1 LNLYLL
7 KHVNTFSISDLF
19 MKNTFL
25 SVLAASA
32 ALFMAGCA
40 NNAATLTNNGD
51 STELVAS
58 ETTTTAS
65 AAPAGTPKL
74 DTANYNRLMQHMS
87 NGDTT
92 GRWPV
97 KHDYPLPGAILPFNR
112 IVAYYGNLYST
123 RMGAL
128 GEFPKKEMFSRL
140 KAEVAKW
147 TAADSAM
154 PAIPALH
161 YIAITAQQEPGKAG
175 KYRLRMP
182 FSQIDT
188 IVAWAKEIDAL
199 VFIDIQVGLSTLQ
212 QEMPEFEK
220 YLAMPNVHFGIDPE
234 FSMKGGQRPGT
245 VIGTFDAADINY
257 ATEYLASMVKK
268 YNLPPKILVVH
279 RFTGPMV
286 TNTKNIKLRP
296 EVQVVMDMDGWGI
309 PAKKINTYR
318 QFIYPQPVQFTG
330 FKIFYGNDTK
340 RSNWPV
346 IMEPKEVLSLT
357 PKPVYIQYQ

>member
-1 LNLYLL
+1 
-7 KHVNTFSISDLF
+7 

-25 SVLAASA
+25 FVLAASA
-32 ALFMAGCA
+32 ALTMAGCA
-40 NNAATLTNNGD
+40 NNAATLTNGSD
-51 STELVAS
+51 STA
-58 ETTTTAS
+58 TTTTAETGTNTQ
-65 AAPAGTPKL
+65 AATPTTPKL
-74 DTANYNRLMQHMS
+74 DTANYNRLLQHMS

-97 KHDYPLPGAILPFNR
+97 KADYPLPGAILPFNR

-128 GEFPKKEMFSRL
+128 GEFPKYEMFKKL
-140 KAEVAKW
+140 QNEVARW
-147 TAADSAM
+147 TSADSTM

-188 IVAWAKEIDAL
+188 IVNWAKEIDAL

-257 ATEYLASMVKK
+257 ATEYLASIVKK

-296 EVQVVMDMDGWGI
+296 EVQIVMDMDGWGI

-330 FKIFYGNDTK
+330 FKIFYNNDTK

-346 IMEPKEVLSLT
+346 VMEPQEVLSLT

>member
-1 LNLYLL
+1 
-7 KHVNTFSISDLF
+7 
-19 MKNTFL
+19 M
-25 SVLAASA
+25 LAS
-32 ALFMAGCA
+32 CA
-40 NNAATLTNNGD
+40 NNSATGSNGADTTAPQPGTAATGQQ
-51 STELVAS
+51 AS
-58 ETTTTAS
+58 E
-65 AAPAGTPKL
+65 PAKPKL
-74 DTANYNRLMQHMS
+74 DTANYNRLLQYMS

-97 KHDYPLPGAILPFNR
+97 QGPLPLPGAILPFNR
-112 IVAYYGNLYST
+112 VVAYYGNLYST

-128 GEFPKKEMFSRL
+128 GEFPKQEMLRRL
-140 KAEVAKW
+140 QADVAKW
-147 TAADSAM
+147 TAADSTM

-161 YIAITAQQEPGKAG
+161 YIAVTAQQEPGKGG

-188 IVAWAKEIDAL
+188 IVNWAKEINAL

-257 ATEYLASMVKK
+257 ATEYLASIVKK

-286 TNTKNIKLRP
+286 TNTKNIQLRP
-296 EVQVVMDMDGWGI
+296 EVQIVMDMDGWGI

-330 FKIFYGNDTK
+330 FKIFYKNDTE
-340 RSNWPV
+340 RSGWPV
-346 IMEPKEVLSLT
+346 VMEPKEVLSLT

>member
-1 LNLYLL
+1 
-7 KHVNTFSISDLF
+7 
-19 MKNTFL
+19 MKNTLFFL
-25 SVLAASA
+25 VAAA
-32 ALFMAGCA
+32 AAFFTAGCA
-40 NNAATLTNNGD
+40 NNSASAHNTTDSSAAG
-51 STELVAS
+51 A
-58 ETTTTAS
+58 TTTTAS
-65 AAPAGTPKL
+65 NNQPAAPATPTL
-74 DTANYNRLMQHMS
+74 DTATYNRLLQHMS

-92 GRWPV
+92 GKWPV
-97 KHDYPLPGAILPFNR
+97 KSAYPLPGAILPFNR
-112 IVAYYGNLYST
+112 IIAYYGNLYST

-128 GEFPKKEMFSRL
+128 GEFPKKEMFRRL
-140 KAEVAKW
+140 QDEVAKW
-147 TAADSAM
+147 TAADSVM

-161 YIAITAQQEPGKAG
+161 YIAITAQMEPGKAG

-188 IVAWAKEIDAL
+188 IVSWAKEIDAL

-257 ATEYLASMVKK
+257 ATGYLADIVKK

-286 TNTKNIKLRP
+286 TNTKNIQLRP
-296 EVQVVMDMDGWGI
+296 EVQIVMDMDGWGI
-309 PAKKINTYR
+309 PAKKINTYY

-330 FKIFYGNDTK
+330 FKIFYNNDTK

-346 IMEPKEVLSLT
+346 VMEPKEVLGLT

>member
-1 LNLYLL
+1 
-7 KHVNTFSISDLF
+7 
-19 MKNTFL
+19 MKNTLF
-25 SVLAASA
+25 SALAAAA
-32 ALFMAGCA
+32 ALLMTSCA
-40 NNAATLTNNGD
+40 NNAAMVDNSSD
-51 STELVAS
+51 STGNPAA
-58 ETTTTAS
+58 ETAAAIAQT
-65 AAPAGTPKL
+65 APATPSL
-74 DTANYNRLMQHMS
+74 DTANYNRLLQHMS

-97 KHDYPLPGAILPFNR
+97 KTDYPLPGAVLPFNR

-128 GEFPKKEMFSRL
+128 GEFPKYEMFKKL

-147 TAADSAM
+147 TAADSTM

-161 YIAITAQQEPGKAG
+161 YIAVTAQQEPGKAG
-175 KYRLRMP
+175 KFRLRMP

-188 IVAWAKEIDAL
+188 IVNWAKEIDAL

-257 ATEYLASMVKK
+257 ATEYLASVVKK

-296 EVQVVMDMDGWGI
+296 EVQIVMDMDGWGI

-330 FKIFYGNDTK
+330 FKIFYNNDTK

-346 IMEPKEVLSLT
+346 VMEPKEVLSLT

>member
-1 LNLYLL
+1 MVALALL
-7 KHVNTFSISDLF
+7 TS
-19 MKNTFL
+19 M
-25 SVLAASA
+25 
-32 ALFMAGCA
+32 GCA
-40 NNAATLTNNGD
+40 NNSASANNNGD
-51 STELVAS
+51 STKNVQD
-58 ETTTTAS
+58 TDITNTQAS
-65 AAPAGTPKL
+65 APARATL
-74 DTANYNRLMQHMS
+74 DTAQYNRMLQYMS

-97 KHDYPLPGAILPFNR
+97 KSAYPLPGAVLPFNR

-128 GEFPKKEMFSRL
+128 GEFPKKEMLRRL
-140 KAEVAKW
+140 QDDVAKW
-147 TAADSAM
+147 TAADSTM

-161 YIAITAQQEPGKAG
+161 YIAITAQMEPGKAG
-175 KYRLRMP
+175 TYRLRMP

-188 IVAWAKEIDAL
+188 VVAWAKEINAL

-212 QEMPEFEK
+212 KEMPEFEK

-234 FSMKGGQRPGT
+234 FSMKGGQRPGS
-245 VIGTFDAADINY
+245 VIGSFDAADINY
-257 ATEYLASMVKK
+257 ATGYLADIVKK
-268 YNLPPKILVVH
+268 YNIPPKILVVH

-286 TNTKNIKLRP
+286 TNTKNIQLRP
-296 EVQVVMDMDGWGI
+296 EVQIVMDMDGWGI

-330 FKIFYGNDTK
+330 FKIFYNNDTK
-340 RSNWPV
+340 RSNWPKV
-346 IMEPKEVLSLT
+346 MEPSEVLALT